1 MSKLAWNVI
10 DEKTFR
16 ERTRQVFEQVSD
28 TLTNTL
34 GPYGATTIIEKFGEM
49 HITKDGWSILKKISF
64 EDSIDQN
71 ILQLLTNISA
81 QVVIKVGDG
90 STSSIVAANSILK
103 QLENSNILKKVR
115 PKEFM
120 DILKKVVDE
129 ISNEILDASTKIDV
143 EKDPELNEI
152 YRLALISTNGDEE
165 VSRIIQTI
173 YRETLNPS
181 IEFVKSKSARTTYE
195 IIEGYQANITYLD
208 AIYANNDEGICN
220 IDNPLILMFDHKL
233 DKETHFDPIIQKAIQ
248 RSMAENRRLVV
259 IAPHYDRYFL
269 DYIAGSTNLEFRSRG
284 TTQVVYTRVSLMNNL
299 FQEQFNDFAI
309 MTGGMIIR
317 EANLDELY
325 NPESGVDLNNFI
337 GEVEKIS
344 IGPKS
349 TLIKGFIK
357 RNEEM
362 YQLAL
367 RDAKSKYTKLEETHR
382 ELNIVDSKLYDLKK
396 RISKL
401 RGKMG
406 VIHVGGNSSLEKTS
420 NYDLVE
426 DAVKACESAFNY
438 GFNIGGNLIIP
449 ISIGKLLREKYG
461 DNSSIESQVLK
472 LLWNAFV
479 EVFTKVLRNKITEKT
494 YDELEPI
501 VHHCIETK
509 TCYNLISDEYSTDV
523 INPCYTDIEIL
534 RAATSIVSLLLSS
547 NQYVSIKIN
556 REEE

>member
-10 DEKTFR
+10 DENTFR

-71 ILQLLTNISA
+71 ILQLLINISA

-103 QLENSNILKKVR
+103 QLENSGILKKVR

-120 DILKKVVDE
+120 DILKKVVNE
-129 ISNEILDASTKIDV
+129 ISNEILAASTKIDV

-195 IIEGYQANITYLD
+195 IVEGYQANITYLD

-233 DKETHFDPIIQKAIQ
+233 DKETHFEPIIQKAIQ
-248 RSMAENRRLVV
+248 RSMSENRRLVV

-284 TTQVVYTRVSLMNNL
+284 TTQVVYTRVTLMNNL

-317 EANLDELY
+317 EANLEDFH
-325 NPESGVDLNNFI
+325 NPESGVDINNYI

-349 TLIKGFIK
+349 TLIKGFNK

-367 RDAKSKYTKLEETHR
+367 RDAKAKYNKLEETHR
-382 ELNIVDSKLYDLKK
+382 ELNIVDSQLYELKK

-449 ISIGKLLREKYG
+449 ISIGKLLEEKYSQ
-461 DNSSIESQVLK
+461 SSIEREVLM
-472 LLWNAFV
+472 LLWQAFV
-479 EVFTKVLRNKITEKT
+479 EVFTKVLGNKFTEKS
-494 YDELEPI
+494 YSELEPI
-501 VHHCIETK
+501 VRECIATK
-509 TCYNLISDEYSTDV
+509 TCYNLITDEYSTDV

-556 REEE
+556 KEED